1 MPWSRTMAKE
11 NAPGEDARGKKRPKE
26 NSSAAR
32 AAATGSSLKSGR
44 DGKKQNPKYTKKY
57 AKKYAQKYRRPR
69 GGEARSISDLMPEI
83 GRAAFRRYGFIQ
95 SSVVSR
101 WPEIVG
107 ERYANVSLPES
118 IRFPRGEKEGG
129 TLHLLVSG
137 AHATLMQH
145 IAPEI
150 IERVNR
156 FFGYGAVSQVR
167 FRQGAV
173 NAEKTKEK
181 RPALPASLKPAPI
194 ELGESLRDIG
204 DPELNRVL
212 ESLASGVANA
222 QEAGR
227 QAGNQGR
234 NEQEGSESGPMIGM
248 EHGIKIVGTIG
259 GNEKPARK
267 DEKDQK

>member
-1 MPWSRTMAKE
+1 MAKE
-11 NAPGEDARGKKRPKE
+11 NCPEGAKPKRK
-26 NSSAAR
+26 SAGR
-32 AAATGSSLKSGR
+32 AAAKTTAGR
-44 DGKKQNPKYTKKY
+44 KFHKY
-57 AKKYAQKYRRPR
+57 QRPR

-107 ERYANVSLPES
+107 DRYAGVSLPES

-129 TLHLLVSG
+129 TLNLLVSG

-156 FFGYGAVSQVR
+156 FFGYGAISQVR
-167 FRQGAV
+167 FKHGTV
-173 NAEKTKEK
+173 NPAKDTEKTGNI
-181 RPALPASLKPAPI
+181 RPQRLAPLPPSLKPAPI
-194 ELGESLRDIG
+194 ELGDSLRDIG

-212 ESLASGVANA
+212 ESLATAIAKS
-222 QEAGR
+222 
-227 QAGNQGR
+227 
-234 NEQEGSESGPMIGM
+234 EGAPQIDKPMPITVLG
-248 EHGIKIVGTIG
+248 KIG
-259 GNEKPARK
+259 GGKRKPST
-267 DEKDQK
+267 EKDQ